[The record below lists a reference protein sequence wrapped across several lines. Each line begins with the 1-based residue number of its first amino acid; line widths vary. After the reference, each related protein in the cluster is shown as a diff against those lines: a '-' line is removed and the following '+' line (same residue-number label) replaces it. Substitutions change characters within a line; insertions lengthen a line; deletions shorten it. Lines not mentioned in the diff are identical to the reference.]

1 MKLLKMYYVKAYFS
15 ELYLKLDSKDG
26 ISREQYLFA
35 DRKAAESLVDELLK
49 RYMTSQFRE
58 GELWNCYP
66 VYNSIDVMEVSVYVS
81 QDCIDELVHSCDFE
95 EGIAELDAYDDDLPP
110 VDSDEEDNALID
122 MYAARSKVN
131 VIDEAVDED
140 TSEHDDVD
148 SSSVF
153 PSLGCFLKNDRKLKP
168 YCIKLRLKESTKVM
182 FDELRKSLNMSQS
195 DCFEMLVDMAKK
207 RMEKQ

>member
-26 ISREQYLFA
+26 IRREQYLFA

-49 RYMTSQFRE
+49 RHMTSQFRE

-66 VYNSIDVMEVSVYVS
+66 VYSSVDVMEVSVHVS

-110 VDSDEEDNALID
+110 VDSDEEDNGLID
-122 MYAARSKVN
+122 MVS
-131 VIDEAVDED
+131 VIDEPVDED

-153 PSLGCFLKNDRKLKP
+153 PSLGCLLKNDRKLKP

-195 DCFEMLVDMAKK
+195 DCFEMLVEMAKK

>member
-49 RYMTSQFRE
+49 RHMTSQFRE

-66 VYNSIDVMEVSVYVS
+66 VYNSIDVMEVSVHVS

-95 EGIAELDAYDDDLPP
+95 EGIAELDDYDDDLPP
-110 VDSDEEDNALID
+110 VDSDEEDNELID
-122 MYAARSKVN
+122 MIT
-131 VIDEAVDED
+131 VIDEPVDED
-140 TSEHDDVD
+140 TSKHDDVD
-148 SSSVF
+148 SSSFF
-153 PSLGCFLKNDRKLKP
+153 PSLGCFQKNDRELKTD
-168 YCIKLRLKESTKVM
+168 CINLRLKESTKVM
-182 FDELRKSLNMSQS
+182 FDELRNSLKMSQS
-195 DCFEMLVDMAKK
+195 DCFEMLVEMAKK
-207 RMEKQ
+207 RLEKQ

>member
-26 ISREQYLFA
+26 IRREQYLFA

-49 RYMTSQFRE
+49 RHMTSQFRE

-66 VYNSIDVMEVSVYVS
+66 VYSSVDVIEVSVHVS

-95 EGIAELDAYDDDLPP
+95 EGIAELDAYDDDLSP
-110 VDSDEEDNALID
+110 VDSDEEDNGLID
-122 MYAARSKVN
+122 MVS
-131 VIDEAVDED
+131 VIDEPVDED

-153 PSLGCFLKNDRKLKP
+153 PSLGCLLKNDRKLKP

-195 DCFEMLVDMAKK
+195 DCFEMLVEMAKK

>member
-26 ISREQYLFA
+26 IRREQYL
-35 DRKAAESLVDELLK
+35 LVDELLK
-49 RYMTSQFRE
+49 RHMTSQFRE

-66 VYNSIDVMEVSVYVS
+66 VYSSVDVIEVSVHVS

-95 EGIAELDAYDDDLPP
+95 EGIAELDAYDDDLSP
-110 VDSDEEDNALID
+110 VDSDEEDNGLID
-122 MYAARSKVN
+122 MVS
-131 VIDEAVDED
+131 VIDEPVDED

-153 PSLGCFLKNDRKLKP
+153 PSLGCLLKNDRKLKP

-195 DCFEMLVDMAKK
+195 DCFEMLVEMAKK

>member
-26 ISREQYLFA
+26 IRREQYLFA

-49 RYMTSQFRE
+49 RHMTSQFRE

-66 VYNSIDVMEVSVYVS
+66 VYSSVDVIEVSVHVS

-95 EGIAELDAYDDDLPP
+95 EGIAELDAYDDNLPP
-110 VDSDEEDNALID
+110 VDSDEEDNGLID
-122 MYAARSKVN
+122 MVS
-131 VIDEAVDED
+131 VIDEPVDED

-153 PSLGCFLKNDRKLKP
+153 PSLGCLLKNDRKLKP

-195 DCFEMLVDMAKK
+195 DCFEMLVEMAKK

>member
-26 ISREQYLFA
+26 IRREQYLFA

-49 RYMTSQFRE
+49 RHMTSQFRE

-66 VYNSIDVMEVSVYVS
+66 VYSSVDVMEVSVHVS

-95 EGIAELDAYDDDLPP
+95 EGIAELDAYDDNLPP
-110 VDSDEEDNALID
+110 VDSDEEDNGLID
-122 MYAARSKVN
+122 MVS
-131 VIDEAVDED
+131 VIDEPVDED

-153 PSLGCFLKNDRKLKP
+153 PSLGCLLKNDRKLKP

-195 DCFEMLVDMAKK
+195 DCFEMLVEMAKK

>member
-26 ISREQYLFA
+26 IRREQYLFA

-49 RYMTSQFRE
+49 RHMTSQFRE

-66 VYNSIDVMEVSVYVS
+66 VYSSVDVMEVSVHVS

-95 EGIAELDAYDDDLPP
+95 EGIAELDAYDDDLSP
-110 VDSDEEDNALID
+110 VDSDEEDNGLID
-122 MYAARSKVN
+122 MVS
-131 VIDEAVDED
+131 VIDEPVDED

-195 DCFEMLVDMAKK
+195 DCFEMLVEMAKK